1 MLHIEQL
8 SELRQLRKEW
18 AQAGETVAFVPTMGN
33 LHEGHLRLVDHARQL
48 ADRVVVSIFVNPMQ
62 FSANEDL
69 DKYPRTLDA
78 DCDSLRA
85 RGVDLVFTP
94 TASMIYPNGLEQQT
108 YVEVPGIGDILCGAS
123 RPGHF
128 RGVATIVC
136 KLFNMVQ
143 PEHAVFGKKDY
154 QQLMVIR
161 LMTQDLSLPVQ
172 IYGVETERA
181 SDGLALSSRN
191 GYLSTSERAQATQIY
206 QVMQWVAQALQ
217 AGREPSGLEQEG
229 KRMLAE
235 AGFTPDYLSIRR
247 QTDLQLPEAS
257 DQALVILVAAYLGKT
272 RLIDNLEVIRS
283 PQD

>member
-1 MLHIEQL
+1 MQKIEQL
-8 SELRQLRKEW
+8 AELRQVRTQW
-18 AQAGETVAFVPTMGN
+18 ARAGESVAFVPTMGN
-33 LHEGHLRLVDHARQL
+33 LHEGHLRLVDHARSV

-69 DKYPRTLDA
+69 DKYPRTMAA
-78 DCDSLRA
+78 DCKALEA

-94 TASMIYPNGLEQQT
+94 TADTIYPKGLAQQT
-108 YVEVPGIGDILCGAS
+108 YVEVPGIGDILCGTS

-161 LMTQDLSLPVQ
+161 LMTQDLSLPVM
-172 IYGVETERA
+172 IHGVETERA

-191 GYLSTSERAQATQIY
+191 GYLNAEERTQAAQIY
-206 QVMQWVAQALQ
+206 QLLRWMEQQLQ
-217 AGREPSGLEQEG
+217 AGEDPIELEHRGQAS
-229 KRMLAE
+229 LTE
-235 AGFTPDYLSIRR
+235 AGFKPDYLSIRR
-247 QTDLQLPEAS
+247 RSDLQLPTA
-257 DQALVILVAAYLGKT
+257 DDHQLVILVAAYLGTT
-272 RLIDNLEVIRS
+272 RLIDNWEVNRT
-283 PQD
+283 PTG